1 MVGTGTPGPQTEPSA
16 RGATEWRATLADPAL
31 TILAATIAVLIALG
45 TPLVPP
51 PRFGVAFFAMSA
63 CVLVIVVL
71 RLARGLPLAARVLG
85 AALATLVAALGTVA
99 HLGFGPGLTIG
110 LGLMGAMLAIALG
123 RAV

>member
-71 RLARGLPLAARVLG
+71 PLAARVLG